1 MSDYTDSYKMR
12 YQTPSLNQQI
22 EVAMVHAADDIQN
35 EDPATPD
42 HANRVAWAQW
52 AVPNSSVSYFAFS
65 WPVCNNP
72 TILTAYK
79 EDQTGA
85 TIQDGDIQF
94 IVNGLV
100 PQVVADFVAHP
111 PK

>member
-12 YQTPSLNQQI
+12 YQTMCLNQQI
-22 EVAMVHAADDIQN
+22 EVAMVHAANDILN
-35 EDPATPD
+35 EDAGTPD
-42 HANRVAWAQW
+42 HANRLAWADW
-52 AVPNSSVSYFAFS
+52 AIPNSSVAYYPFA

-79 EDQTGA
+79 EDPSGA
-85 TIQDGDIQF
+85 AIQDGDIQF

-100 PQVVADFVAHP
+100 PQVVAAFT
-111 PK
+111 